1 MLRVILRLPSN
12 QQLDYHPG
20 QYIDVIGKDGMRR
33 SYSIANAPAVE
44 KLIELHIRQVATGAM
59 SRYWF
64 EEAKVNE
71 LLRFS
76 RPLGTFF
83 IRDVS
88 GLNLI
93 LLATGTGMAP
103 IKATLEGMAAGPKED
118 LPSSISVC
126 WGGRVPQDPAKKLLT
141 TLSLNSVLYFSMK
154 PFEVCPTS
162 GGQFSTR
169 RFSFTAS
176 RLQRMQLWGVSLET
190 LLFAMIAC
198 L

>member
-1 MLRVILRLPSN
+1 MRSCAISASSEVHLNVEDLGKIQLYLTQTLPCRIQSLERLTAGVLRVILRLPSN

-20 QYIDVIGKDGMRR
+20 QYIDVIGKDGLRR

-76 RPLGTFF
+76 EPLGTFF

-103 IKATLEGMAAGPKED
+103 IKAILEGMAAGPKED
-118 LPSSISVC
+118 LPSSISVY
-126 WGGRVPQDPAKKLLT
+126 WGGRVPQD
-141 TLSLNSVLYFSMK
+141 LYWS
-154 PFEVCPTS
+154 PTAV
-162 GGQFSTR
+162 GL
-169 RFSFTAS
+169 A
-176 RLQRMQLWGVSLET
+176 LQ
-190 LLFAMIAC
+190 
-198 L
+198 